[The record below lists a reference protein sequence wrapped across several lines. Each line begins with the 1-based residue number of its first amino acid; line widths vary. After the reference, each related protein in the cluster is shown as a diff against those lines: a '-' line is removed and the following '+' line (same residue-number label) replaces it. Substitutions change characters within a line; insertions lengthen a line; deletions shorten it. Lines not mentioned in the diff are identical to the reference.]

1 MLNSLVPDTSVTK
14 GVANEERTSALEN
27 EVVALRRELTAMK
40 TKQQAQVPR
49 PTLTHSASMLG
60 DACAHPIQGRG
71 LTELELHHDE
81 RIRTLCFVIC
91 ASAVVYG
98 LIFILRDV
106 LVPFFLALAI
116 KYLLTPLINLLS
128 CNRETYPRCKYRLPH
143 GIAILMSMTVAV
155 GGLSFLGVLIV
166 RSVGT
171 FSANAGM
178 YNDRLKLIV
187 DKIFDMMDRIN
198 EQLHGNRSSTA
209 AAVHEDTNGMA
220 FLQSKLE
227 ALDLS
232 SMIAA
237 VLDSATGLAENLLYI
252 LLFLVFMLVGDAHKA
267 KASKAST
274 EANEQIFVYI
284 KGKLTLSCLVGG
296 CHGLILWLIGSDLW
310 LVFSILTFSLN
321 LVPNVGMF
329 LAVSL
334 PMPLV
339 ALDPHFTAAQVAFA
353 FLGPGL
359 VGVVSKDV
367 LEPLLIGGSTSL
379 QPVALMLA
387 IMVWGSVWG
396 LTGMILAVPMTAVM
410 RIHLAHIEHPL
421 TRYVAS
427 ALDGSDGNY
436 EQYGERGSQ
445 VSRMV

>member
-1 MLNSLVPDTSVTK
+1 MLKYNPETSAGDVTK
-14 GVANEERTSALEN
+14 GVASAERTNALEN
-27 EVVALRRELTAMK
+27 EVAALRREIAAMK
-40 TKQQAQVPR
+40 TKQGQVHR
-49 PTLTHSASMLG
+49 PVLSHT
-60 DACAHPIQGRG
+60 DAPGGCSHPVRGRG

-81 RIRTLCFVIC
+81 RIRTLCFVIM

-98 LIFILRDV
+98 LIFILRAV

-128 CNRETYPRCKYRLPH
+128 CNKESYPRCKYRLPR
-143 GIAILMSMTVAV
+143 GFAILMSMTVAV
-155 GGLSFLGVLIV
+155 GVLSFLGVLIV

-171 FSANAGM
+171 FSANAGI
-178 YNDRLKLIV
+178 YNDRLNQLV
-187 DKIFDMMDRIN
+187 DMSFTMMDQLN
-198 EQLHGNRSSTA
+198 AQLHGNDANSTA
-209 AAVHEDTNGMA
+209 LREETTGMA

-232 SMIAA
+232 SMIAT

-252 LLFLVFMLVGDAHKA
+252 LLFLVFMLVGDAGHS
-267 KASKAST
+267 KASKASN
-274 EANEQIFVYI
+274 EADAQIFIYI

-296 CHGLILWLIGSDLW
+296 CHGLILWSIGSDLW
-310 LVFSILTFSLN
+310 LVFCILTFSLN

-329 LAVSL
+329 LAVTL

-339 ALDPHFTAAQVAFA
+339 ALDPRFSAAQVALA
-353 FLGPGL
+353 FVGPGL

-427 ALDGSDGNY
+427 ALDGSDGDY
-436 EQYGERGSQ
+436 HTSDGGKEF
-445 VSRMV
+445 ML